1 MEHTLFNKGDLKI
14 WQRLPVE
21 VSLVV
26 LLVATIALGFE
37 RALLVW
43 FVSFLFLLW
52 LMENTQ
58 PIVDWRAW
66 VYLALPLTIVLNR
79 WVVRVAMVLF
89 LVWIWW
95 TGGNIILAVP
105 VVGAMIFLLPM
116 IGFFLKIPL
125 RKLPRIPIGQV

>member
-21 VSLVV
+21 VSLVI

-79 WVVRVAMVLF
+79 WVVRVAMVLL